1 MGPLVSFHRP
11 GLTPAFGLRRAKVM
25 KQVAPSIFY

>member
-11 GLTPAFGLRRAKVM
+11 GLTPAYGLRRAKVAA
-25 KQVAPSIFY
+25 KILGSHH